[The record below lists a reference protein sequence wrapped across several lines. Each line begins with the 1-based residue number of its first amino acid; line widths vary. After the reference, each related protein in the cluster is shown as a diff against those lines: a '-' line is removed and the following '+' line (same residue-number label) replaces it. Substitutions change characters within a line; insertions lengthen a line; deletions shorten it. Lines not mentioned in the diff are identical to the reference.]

1 MICKID
7 PFRSYSENFDCK
19 ILLMKTNIYKSAAQ
33 VTVFSTVEKLLSF
46 VYRIVLSRSIGAEGL
61 GIYQICLSVFSVFLT
76 AASSGIP
83 VTVSRLIAKNNANGN
98 ANGKHSVVTAGV
110 VCTLMFTIPA
120 ALVLFFARNLYVA
133 LFPDRD
139 CLMIFL
145 WLLPGLILT
154 SVYAVMRGSFWGTK
168 QFLPYSV
175 IELLENAVMVACGCV
190 LIGFAATP
198 TGGAKAAIIAVLISY
213 VFSFTVSIGWYVFRG
228 GKFVNPKKQLKPLL
242 AASLPITAMRTS
254 TSLLNSVVA
263 TFLPALLMA
272 ACGYSDSEAVALY
285 GIVCG
290 MSIPML
296 FTPNSLIGSIAV
308 VVAPEMSENYYAK
321 RDDLLK
327 KDVEKTIRASVLIA
341 TVLIPV
347 FFTLGNDLGVF
358 FFANEFSGEV
368 ISRFSFMMLPMCI
381 SMIST
386 TILNSMNYEVRTL
399 VYFFIG
405 AIGMLGCI
413 FIFTAKLGIN
423 AYAVGLTLSFIITA
437 ALNLRLLGKKCP
449 GINYFGYTVRSS
461 VISCFACVFGKLT
474 LNLVTGFT
482 TPFLRIIIVGAA
494 VCLFAIAAFYGLEM
508 FTFRPIKKLFVRN

>member
-1 MICKID
+1 
-7 PFRSYSENFDCK
+7 
-19 ILLMKTNIYKSAAQ
+19 MKTNIYKSAAQ

-46 VYRIVLSRSIGAEGL
+46 VYRIILSRSIGAEGL

-98 ANGKHSVVTAGV
+98 VKGKHAVVTAGV
-110 VCTLMFTIPA
+110 VCTLAFTIPA
-120 ALVLFFARNLYVA
+120 ALILFFAKNLYAA

-139 CLMIFL
+139 CLYIFL
-145 WLLPGLILT
+145 WLLPGLIIT

-190 LIGFAATP
+190 LISFAATP
-198 TGGAKAAIIAVLISY
+198 AGGAKAAIIAVLISY
-213 VFSFTVSIGWYVFRG
+213 VFSFTVSLGWYMIKG
-228 GKFVNPKKQLKPLL
+228 GRFVKPKNQIKPLL

-285 GIVCG
+285 GVVCG
-290 MSIPML
+290 MSVPML
-296 FTPNSLIGSIAV
+296 YTPNSLIGSIAV
-308 VVAPEMSENYYAK
+308 VVAPEMSENFYAK

-327 KDVEKTIRASVLIA
+327 KDVEKTIRASILIA
-341 TVLIPV
+341 TALIPV

-358 FFANEFSGEV
+358 FFANEFSGTV
-368 ISRFSFMMLPMCI
+368 ISRYSFMMLPMCI
-381 SMIST
+381 SMITT

-405 AIGMLGCI
+405 AAGMLACI
-413 FIFTAKLGIN
+413 FLLTSTLGIN
-423 AYAVGLTLSFIITA
+423 AYVVGLTLSFIVTA
-437 ALNLRLLGKKCP
+437 ALNLRLLSKKCP
-449 GINYFGYTVRSS
+449 GINYLGYALRSF
-461 VISCFACVFGKLT
+461 VISCFACLFGKLV
-474 LNLVTGFT
+474 LNLVEGFT
-482 TPFLRIIIVGAA
+482 SPFSRIIIGGAA
-494 VCLFAIAAFYGLEM
+494 ACLFAIAAFYGMEM
-508 FTFRPIKKLFVRN
+508 FTLRPLKKLFAKRNKQL